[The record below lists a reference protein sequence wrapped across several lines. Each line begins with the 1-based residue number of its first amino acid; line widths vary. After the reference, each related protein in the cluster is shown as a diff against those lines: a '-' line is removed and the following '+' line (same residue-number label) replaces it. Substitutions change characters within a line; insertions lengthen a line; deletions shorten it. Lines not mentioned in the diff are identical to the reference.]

1 MVFYHSKKIYLLQH
15 LKYKD
20 GAIDIWKHVY
30 SSSKK
35 RLEEAAD
42 ISTLREKIWLLKW
55 DAILTFISICFRI
68 INILS

>member
-1 MVFYHSKKIYLLQH
+1 MVFYHSNKIYLLQH

-42 ISTLREKIWLLKW
+42 VSTLREKK
-55 DAILTFISICFRI
+55 
-68 INILS
+68 

>member
-1 MVFYHSKKIYLLQH
+1 MVFYHSNKIYLLQH

-42 ISTLREKIWLLKW
+42 VSTLREKNMTIKMRCNSNLYPHM
-55 DAILTFISICFRI
+55 FQ
-68 INILS
+68 NN

>member
-1 MVFYHSKKIYLLQH
+1 MVFYRRNKIYLLQH

-35 RLEEAAD
+35 RLEEAGD
-42 ISTLREKIWLLKW
+42 VSTLREKNMTIKMRFNSNLYLH
-55 DAILTFISICFRI
+55 IFQ
-68 INILS
+68 NN